1 MSKEGDSIPPRM
13 TIDASSL
20 SNAPGV
26 RSIFKALNGEAR
38 FVGGCV
44 RDILLGQKPGD
55 IDITTPWQPESVM
68 KRLQAAGLSVHPI
81 GIDHGTVLAVTEDK
95 LGQYEITTLRKDV
108 ETDGRH
114 AVVAF
119 TQSYRE
125 DALRRDLTFNA
136 MSLDQAGNLYDY
148 FQGIDDLEA
157 GHVRFVGDAT
167 SRIQEDRLR
176 ILRYFR
182 FYARYGATP
191 PDAETRDALISEV
204 HGIDALSGERLN
216 QELSR
221 MLVGPRPTMII
232 QMMLE
237 YGLLEPLIGLPIDLE
252 GLRRLVGVEGALQL
266 ADVQRRFAVLL
277 GRSRQR
283 IDLLADKFRWPNRDR
298 QRMRLM
304 ADGAL
309 PPLELGP
316 MIYRFGS
323 RAAQDWL
330 ILSAA
335 NLNQPVNPE
344 LWQMAQDWRPPTFPI
359 TGQHILDAGYAPG
372 PTIGEI
378 RLKLEEWWISHDFKP
393 SLEELLAYL
402 DQLKG

>member
-1 MSKEGDSIPPRM
+1 
-13 TIDASSL
+13 
-20 SNAPGV
+20 
-26 RSIFKALNGEAR
+26 
-38 FVGGCV
+38 
-44 RDILLGQKPGD
+44 
-55 IDITTPWQPESVM
+55 
-68 KRLQAAGLSVHPI
+68 
-81 GIDHGTVLAVTEDK
+81 
-95 LGQYEITTLRKDV
+95 
-108 ETDGRH
+108 
-114 AVVAF
+114 
-119 TQSYRE
+119 
-125 DALRRDLTFNA
+125 
-136 MSLDQAGNLYDY
+136 
-148 FQGIDDLEA
+148 
-157 GHVRFVGDAT
+157 
-167 SRIQEDRLR
+167 
-176 ILRYFR
+176 
-182 FYARYGATP
+182 
-191 PDAETRDALISEV
+191 
-204 HGIDALSGERLN
+204 
-216 QELSR
+216 
-221 MLVGPRPTMII
+221 
-232 QMMLE
+232 MMLE

-309 PPLELGP
+309 PPPGTGANDLSLRFTGGP
-316 MIYRFGS
+316 GLADPKRCQS
-323 RAAQDWL
+323 KPARE
-330 ILSAA
+330 
-335 NLNQPVNPE
+335 PE

>member
-1 MSKEGDSIPPRM
+1 
-13 TIDASSL
+13 
-20 SNAPGV
+20 
-26 RSIFKALNGEAR
+26 
-38 FVGGCV
+38 
-44 RDILLGQKPGD
+44 
-55 IDITTPWQPESVM
+55 
-68 KRLQAAGLSVHPI
+68 
-81 GIDHGTVLAVTEDK
+81 
-95 LGQYEITTLRKDV
+95 
-108 ETDGRH
+108 
-114 AVVAF
+114 
-119 TQSYRE
+119 
-125 DALRRDLTFNA
+125 

-148 FQGIDDLEA
+148 FQGIEDLEA
-157 GHVRFVGDAT
+157 GHVRFVGDAK

-237 YGLLEPLIGLPIDLE
+237 YRLLEPLIGLPIDLE

-335 NLNQPVNPE
+335 SLNQPVNPE

-372 PTIGEI
+372 PTIGEM